1 VAIESPIKN
10 HTTLWAAVGKLVL
23 PFMGGIIAAAFFL
36 GGRSRDMGDLL
47 KWKAEESAHII
58 KMDDEGTKAG
68 KRGAEFAWKELGR
81 MEARIK
87 TTEEATRKI
96 DTMLLKIE
104 SLEKGQEELKQHP
117 SNRPAKEGR

>member
-1 VAIESPIKN
+1 MAIDLTKN
-10 HTTLWAAVGKLVL
+10 HTTLWATIGKVIL
-23 PFMGGIIAAAFFL
+23 PFAGGIIAAAFFL

-47 KWKAEESAHII
+47 KWKSEAALHIQ

-68 KRGAEFAWKELGR
+68 KRGAESGWKELGR
-81 MEARIK
+81 FEARLK

-104 SLEKGQEELKQHP
+104 SLEKGQEELKGHP
-117 SNRPAKEGR
+117 SNKPVKDNR

>member
-1 VAIESPIKN
+1 MPDHAPKDHAN
-10 HTTLWAAVGKLVL
+10 LWAAIWNIIL
-23 PFMGGIIAAAFFL
+23 PFAGSIVAAAFFL

-47 KWKAEESAHII
+47 KWKAEESVHIQ

-68 KRGAEFAWKELGR
+68 KRGAESGWKELGR
-81 MEARIK
+81 FEARLK

-104 SLEKGQEELKQHP
+104 SLEKGQEELKGHP
-117 SNRPAKEGR
+117 SNKPVERR